1 MIKGKKTGQN
11 DGNYTKIPNNI
22 LKARNLSSGAVRV
35 LGLLID
41 RQSALDSAGK
51 LRDDNLFYMV
61 ASAFN
66 DAMDIS
72 GTQVQRTILPE
83 LESKGLITRHRCPQ
97 DEDSVYRRY
106 TFYSLNWDRI
116 YSYDGSQKDV
126 TKEAKK
132 KAKGRKAQEVL
143 RARQT
148 LETVTEEVTEA
159 FPEVIAEAV
168 TEPVAK
174 TSETDRPVL
183 KALADT
189 LHYGC
194 IEDMMQLDW
203 DYPQRESEQQF
214 FFMDMVKKFALHRLG
229 YISVVD
235 YDEALY
241 KVVKMFSDW
250 DRCSEGIARIK
261 LECKIK
267 AIEDTLTKVIKSLQ
281 DV

>member
-61 ASAFN
+61 ASAFD

-106 TFYSLNWDRI
+106 TFYSLNWERI

>member
-1 MIKGKKTGQN
+1 MIKGKKTGQE

-22 LKARNLSSGAVRV
+22 LKARNLSSNAVRV

-61 ASAFN
+61 ASAFD

-97 DEDSVYRRY
+97 DADSVYRRY

-116 YSYDGSQKDV
+116 YTYDGSQKDV
-126 TKEAKK
+126 TKEAKR
-132 KAKGRKAQEVL
+132 KAKERKAQEAL
-143 RARQT
+143 RARQA
-148 LETVTEEVTEA
+148 LEDVTEVVTEA

-174 TSETDRPVL
+174 TSETDRLVL
-183 KALADT
+183 KALAET

-203 DYPQRESEQQF
+203 DYPERESEQHF
-214 FFMDMVKKFALHRLG
+214 FFMDMFKKFALHRLG
-229 YISVVD
+229 YISLD
-235 YDEALY
+235 YDNALY
-241 KVVKMFSDW
+241 KVVTLFAEW

-261 LECKIK
+261 VECKIK

>member
-1 MIKGKKTGQN
+1 MIKGKKTGQD

-22 LKARNLSSGAVRV
+22 LKARNLSSNAVRV

-61 ASAFN
+61 ASAFD

-83 LESKGLITRHRCPQ
+83 LESKGLIRRHRCPQ
-97 DEDSVYRRY
+97 DADSVYRRY

-116 YSYDGSQKDV
+116 YAYDGSQKDV
-126 TKEAKK
+126 NKEAKK
-132 KAKGRKAQEVL
+132 KAKGHKAQEVL
-143 RARQT
+143 RSRQAS
-148 LETVTEEVTEA
+148 ETVIEA
-159 FPEVIAEAV
+159 VPAVIPEAV
-168 TEPVAK
+168 TEPVTN
-174 TSETDRPVL
+174 TSDADRPVL

-203 DYPQRESEQQF
+203 DYPQRESEQHF
-214 FFMDMVKKFALHRLG
+214 FFMDMFKKFALHKLG
-229 YISVVD
+229 YISLD
-235 YDEALY
+235 YDNALY
-241 KVVKMFSDW
+241 KVVTLFAEW

-261 LECKIK
+261 VECKIK
-267 AIEDTLTKVIKSLQ
+267 AIEDTLTKVIKSFQ
-281 DV
+281 GV

>member
-1 MIKGKKTGQN
+1 MIKGKKTGQD

-22 LKARNLSSGAVRV
+22 LKARNLSSNAVRV

-41 RQSALDSAGK
+41 RQSALDNAGK

-61 ASAFN
+61 ASAFD

-83 LESKGLITRHRCPQ
+83 LESKGLIRRHRCPQ
-97 DEDSVYRRY
+97 DADSVYRRY

-116 YSYDGSQKDV
+116 YAYDGSQKDV
-126 TKEAKK
+126 NKEAKK
-132 KAKGRKAQEVL
+132 KAKGHKAQEVL
-143 RARQT
+143 RSRQAS
-148 LETVTEEVTEA
+148 ETVIEA
-159 FPEVIAEAV
+159 VPAVIPEAV
-168 TEPVAK
+168 TEPVTN
-174 TSETDRPVL
+174 TSDADRPVL

-203 DYPQRESEQQF
+203 DYPQRESEQHF
-214 FFMDMVKKFALHRLG
+214 FFMDMFKKFALHKLG
-229 YISVVD
+229 YISLD
-235 YDEALY
+235 YDNALY
-241 KVVKMFSDW
+241 KVVTLFAEW

-261 LECKIK
+261 VECKIK
-267 AIEDTLTKVIKSLQ
+267 AIEDTLTKVIKSFQ
-281 DV
+281 GV

>member
-1 MIKGKKTGQN
+1 MIKGKKTGQD

-51 LRDDNLFYMV
+51 LREDNLFYMV
-61 ASAFN
+61 ASAFD

-83 LESKGLITRHRCPQ
+83 LESKGLIRRHRCPQ
-97 DEDSVYRRY
+97 DADSVYRRY

-116 YSYDGSQKDV
+116 YTYDGSQKDV
-126 TKEAKK
+126 TKEIKK

-143 RARQT
+143 RARQAM
-148 LETVTEEVTEA
+148 EEVTEEVTEVS
-159 FPEVIAEAV
+159 PEVIAEPV

-174 TSETDRPVL
+174 TSEADRPVL

-229 YISVVD
+229 YISVD

>member
-22 LKARNLSSGAVRV
+22 LKARNLSSNAVRV

-41 RQSALDSAGK
+41 RQSALENAGK
-51 LRDDNLFYMV
+51 LREDNLFYMV
-61 ASAFN
+61 ASAFD

-83 LESKGLITRHRCPQ
+83 LESKGLIRRHRCPQ
-97 DEDSVYRRY
+97 DADSVYRRY

-116 YSYDGSQKDV
+116 YAYDGSQKDV
-126 TKEAKK
+126 NKEAKK
-132 KAKGRKAQEVL
+132 KAKGHKAQEVL
-143 RARQT
+143 RSRQAS
-148 LETVTEEVTEA
+148 ETVIEA
-159 FPEVIAEAV
+159 VPAVIPEAV
-168 TEPVAK
+168 TEPVTN
-174 TSETDRPVL
+174 TSDADRPVL

-203 DYPQRESEQQF
+203 DYPQRESEQHF
-214 FFMDMVKKFALHRLG
+214 FFMDMFKKFALHKLG
-229 YISVVD
+229 YISLD
-235 YDEALY
+235 YDNALY
-241 KVVKMFSDW
+241 KVVTLFAEW
-250 DRCSEGIARIK
+250 DRCSEGVARIK
-261 LECKIK
+261 VECKIK

>member
-1 MIKGKKTGQN
+1 MIKGKKTGQE

-22 LKARNLSSGAVRV
+22 LKARNLSSNAVRV

-61 ASAFN
+61 ASAFD

-97 DEDSVYRRY
+97 DADSVYRRY

-116 YSYDGSQKDV
+116 YTYDGSQKDV
-126 TKEAKK
+126 TKEIKK

-143 RARQT
+143 RARQAM
-148 LETVTEEVTEA
+148 EEVTEA
-159 FPEVIAEAV
+159 SPEVIAEPV

-174 TSETDRPVL
+174 TSEADRPVL

-203 DYPQRESEQQF
+203 DYPQRESEQHF
-214 FFMDMVKKFALHRLG
+214 FFMDMFKKFALHKLG
-229 YISVVD
+229 YISLD
-235 YDEALY
+235 YDNALY
-241 KVVKMFSDW
+241 KVVTLFAEW

-261 LECKIK
+261 VECRIK

>member
-1 MIKGKKTGQN
+1 MIKGKKTGQD

-22 LKARNLSSGAVRV
+22 LKARNLSSNAVRV

-61 ASAFN
+61 ASAFD
-66 DAMDIS
+66 DAMNIS

-97 DEDSVYRRY
+97 DADSVYRRY

-116 YSYDGSQKDV
+116 YTYDGSQKDV
-126 TKEAKK
+126 TKEIKK

-174 TSETDRPVL
+174 TSEKDRPVL

-203 DYPQRESEQQF
+203 DYPQRESEQHF
-214 FFMDMVKKFALHRLG
+214 FFMDMFKKFALHRLG
-229 YISVVD
+229 YISLD
-235 YDEALY
+235 YDDALY
-241 KVVKMFSDW
+241 KVVTLFAEW

-261 LECKIK
+261 VECKIK

>member
-1 MIKGKKTGQN
+1 MIKGKKTGQD

-22 LKARNLSSGAVRV
+22 LKARNLSSNAVRV

-61 ASAFN
+61 ASAFD

-159 FPEVIAEAV
+159 FAEVIAEAV

>member
-1 MIKGKKTGQN
+1 MIKGKKTGQD

-41 RQSALDSAGK
+41 RQSALDNAGK

-61 ASAFN
+61 ASAFD

-97 DEDSVYRRY
+97 DADSVYRRY

-116 YSYDGSQKDV
+116 YAYDGSQKDV

-132 KAKGRKAQEVL
+132 KAKGHKAQEVL
-143 RARQT
+143 RSRQAS
-148 LETVTEEVTEA
+148 ETVIEA
-159 FPEVIAEAV
+159 VPEAVPAVIPEAV
-168 TEPVAK
+168 TEPVTN
-174 TSETDRPVL
+174 TSDADRPVL

-203 DYPQRESEQQF
+203 DYPQRESEQHF
-214 FFMDMVKKFALHRLG
+214 FFMDMFKKFALHRLG
-229 YISVVD
+229 YISLD
-235 YDEALY
+235 YDDALY
-241 KVVKMFSDW
+241 KVVTLFAEW

-261 LECKIK
+261 VECRIK

>member
-106 TFYSLNWDRI
+106 TFYSLNWERI

>member
-1 MIKGKKTGQN
+1 MIKGKKTGQD

-22 LKARNLSSGAVRV
+22 LKARNLSSNAVRV

-51 LRDDNLFYMV
+51 LREDNLFYMV
-61 ASAFN
+61 ASAFD

-83 LESKGLITRHRCPQ
+83 LESKGLIIRHRCPQ
-97 DEDSVYRRY
+97 DADSVYRRY

-116 YSYDGSQKDV
+116 YTYDGSQKDV
-126 TKEAKK
+126 TKEIKK

-148 LETVTEEVTEA
+148 LKTVTEEVTEA

-203 DYPQRESEQQF
+203 DYPQGESEQHF
-214 FFMDMVKKFALHRLG
+214 FFMDMFKKFALHRLG
-229 YISVVD
+229 YISLD
-235 YDEALY
+235 YDDALY
-241 KVVKMFSDW
+241 KVVTLFAEW

-261 LECKIK
+261 VECKIK

>member
-1 MIKGKKTGQN
+1 MIKGKKTGQD

-22 LKARNLSSGAVRV
+22 LKARNLSSNAVRV

-97 DEDSVYRRY
+97 DADSVYRRY

-116 YSYDGSQKDV
+116 YTYDGSQKDV
-126 TKEAKK
+126 TKEIKK
-132 KAKGRKAQEVL
+132 KEKGRKAQEVL

-148 LETVTEEVTEA
+148 LERVTEEVTEA

-174 TSETDRPVL
+174 ISETDRPIL

-203 DYPQRESEQQF
+203 DYPQRESEQHF
-214 FFMDMVKKFALHRLG
+214 FFMDMFKKFALHRLG
-229 YISVVD
+229 YISLD
-235 YDEALY
+235 YDDALY
-241 KVVKMFSDW
+241 KVVTLFAEW

-261 LECKIK
+261 VECKIK
-267 AIEDTLTKVIKSLQ
+267 AIEDTLTKVIKSVQ

>member
-1 MIKGKKTGQN
+1 MIKGKKTGQD

-51 LRDDNLFYMV
+51 LREDNLFYMV
-61 ASAFN
+61 ASAFD

-97 DEDSVYRRY
+97 DANSVYRRY
-106 TFYSLNWDRI
+106 TFYSLNWDSI
-116 YSYDGSQKDV
+116 YTYDGSQKDV
-126 TKEAKK
+126 TKEIKK

-143 RARQT
+143 RSRQ
-148 LETVTEEVTEA
+148 VTEVVIEDISEA
-159 FPEVIAEAV
+159 EDEAV
-168 TEPVAK
+168 TEPVANI
-174 TSETDRPVL
+174 SETVSPVL

-194 IEDMMQLDW
+194 SEDMMQLDW
-203 DYPQRESEQQF
+203 DYPQRDSERQF
-214 FFMDMVKKFALHRLG
+214 FFMDMVKKLALHRLG
-229 YISVVD
+229 YISVD
-235 YDEALY
+235 YDDAFY
-241 KVVKMFSDW
+241 KVVRMFSEW
-250 DRCSEGIARIK
+250 DRCSEGVARIK
-261 LECKIK
+261 LECRIK
-267 AIEDTLTKVIKSLQ
+267 SVEDTLAKVVKSIQ

>member
-1 MIKGKKTGQN
+1 MIKGKKTGQD

-97 DEDSVYRRY
+97 DADSVYRRY
-106 TFYSLNWDRI
+106 TFYSLNWDGI
-116 YSYDGSQKDV
+116 YAYDGSQKDV
-126 TKEAKK
+126 NKEAKK

>member
-1 MIKGKKTGQN
+1 MIKGKKIGQD

-22 LKARNLSSGAVRV
+22 LKARNLSSNAVRV

-61 ASAFN
+61 ASAFD

-97 DEDSVYRRY
+97 DADSVYRRY

-116 YSYDGSQKDV
+116 YTYDGSQKDV
-126 TKEAKK
+126 TKEIKK

-143 RARQT
+143 RARQAM
-148 LETVTEEVTEA
+148 EEVTEA
-159 FPEVIAEAV
+159 SPEVIAEPV

-174 TSETDRPVL
+174 TSEADRPVL

-203 DYPQRESEQQF
+203 DYPQRESEQHF
-214 FFMDMVKKFALHRLG
+214 FFMDMFKKFALHRLG
-229 YISVVD
+229 YISLD
-235 YDEALY
+235 YDDALY
-241 KVVKMFSDW
+241 KVVTLFAEW

-261 LECKIK
+261 VECKIK
-267 AIEDTLTKVIKSLQ
+267 AIEDTLTKVIKSFQ
-281 DV
+281 GV

>member
-1 MIKGKKTGQN
+1 MIKGKKTGQD

-41 RQSALDSAGK
+41 RQSALDNAGK

-61 ASAFN
+61 ASAFD

-83 LESKGLITRHRCPQ
+83 LESKGLIRRHRCPQ
-97 DEDSVYRRY
+97 DADSVYRRY

-116 YSYDGSQKDV
+116 YAYDGSQKDV
-126 TKEAKK
+126 NKEAKK
-132 KAKGRKAQEVL
+132 KAKGHKAQEVL
-143 RARQT
+143 RSRQAS
-148 LETVTEEVTEA
+148 ETVIEA
-159 FPEVIAEAV
+159 VPAVIPEAV
-168 TEPVAK
+168 TEPVTN
-174 TSETDRPVL
+174 TSDADRPVL

-203 DYPQRESEQQF
+203 DYPQRESEQHF
-214 FFMDMVKKFALHRLG
+214 FFMDMFKKFALHKLG
-229 YISVVD
+229 YISLD
-235 YDEALY
+235 YDNALY
-241 KVVKMFSDW
+241 KVVTLFAEW

-261 LECKIK
+261 VECKIK

>member
-1 MIKGKKTGQN
+1 MIKGKKTGQD

-22 LKARNLSSGAVRV
+22 LKARNLSSNAVRV

-61 ASAFN
+61 ASAFD

-97 DEDSVYRRY
+97 NADSVYRRY

-116 YSYDGSQKDV
+116 YTYDGSQKDV
-126 TKEAKK
+126 TKEIKK

-143 RARQT
+143 RARQAM
-148 LETVTEEVTEA
+148 EEVTEA
-159 FPEVIAEAV
+159 SPEVIAEPV

-174 TSETDRPVL
+174 TSEADRPVL

-203 DYPQRESEQQF
+203 DYPQRESEQHF
-214 FFMDMVKKFALHRLG
+214 FFMDMFKKFALHRLG
-229 YISVVD
+229 YISLD
-235 YDEALY
+235 YDNALY
-241 KVVKMFSDW
+241 KVVTLFAEW

-261 LECKIK
+261 VECRIK

>member
-1 MIKGKKTGQN
+1 MIKGKKTGQD

-22 LKARNLSSGAVRV
+22 LKARNLSSNAVRV

-41 RQSALDSAGK
+41 RQSALDNAGK

-61 ASAFN
+61 ASAFD

-83 LESKGLITRHRCPQ
+83 LESKGLIRRHRCPQ
-97 DEDSVYRRY
+97 DADSVYRRY

-116 YSYDGSQKDV
+116 YTYDGSQKDV
-126 TKEAKK
+126 TKEIKK
-132 KAKGRKAQEVL
+132 KAKGRNAQEVL
-143 RARQT
+143 RARQAM
-148 LETVTEEVTEA
+148 EEVTEA
-159 FPEVIAEAV
+159 SPEVIAEPV

-174 TSETDRPVL
+174 TYEADRPVL

-203 DYPQRESEQQF
+203 DYPQRESEQHF
-214 FFMDMVKKFALHRLG
+214 FFMDMFKKFALHRLG
-229 YISVVD
+229 YISLD
-235 YDEALY
+235 YDNALY
-241 KVVKMFSDW
+241 KVVTLFAEW

-261 LECKIK
+261 VECKIK

>member
-1 MIKGKKTGQN
+1 MIKGKKTGQE

-22 LKARNLSSGAVRV
+22 LKARNLSSNAVRV

-61 ASAFN
+61 ASAFD

-97 DEDSVYRRY
+97 DADSVYRRY

-116 YSYDGSQKDV
+116 YTYDGSQKDV
-126 TKEAKK
+126 TKEIKK

-143 RARQT
+143 RARQAM
-148 LETVTEEVTEA
+148 EEVTEA
-159 FPEVIAEAV
+159 SPEVIAEPV

-174 TSETDRPVL
+174 TSEADRPVL

-203 DYPQRESEQQF
+203 DYPRGESEQHF
-214 FFMDMVKKFALHRLG
+214 FFMDMFKKFALHRLG
-229 YISVVD
+229 YISLD
-235 YDEALY
+235 YDNALY
-241 KVVKMFSDW
+241 KVVTLFAEW

-261 LECKIK
+261 VECKIK
-267 AIEDTLTKVIKSLQ
+267 AIEDTLAKVIKSFQ
-281 DV
+281 GV

>member
-22 LKARNLSSGAVRV
+22 LKARTLSSNAVRV

-41 RQSALDSAGK
+41 RQSALENAGK
-51 LRDDNLFYMV
+51 LREDNLFYMV
-61 ASAFN
+61 ASAFD

-83 LESKGLITRHRCPQ
+83 LESKGLIRRHRCPQ
-97 DEDSVYRRY
+97 DADSVYRRY

-116 YSYDGSQKDV
+116 YAYDGSQKDV
-126 TKEAKK
+126 NKEAKK
-132 KAKGRKAQEVL
+132 KAKGHKAQEVL
-143 RARQT
+143 RSRQAS
-148 LETVTEEVTEA
+148 ETVIEA
-159 FPEVIAEAV
+159 VPAVIPEAV
-168 TEPVAK
+168 TEPVTN
-174 TSETDRPVL
+174 TSDADRPVL

-203 DYPQRESEQQF
+203 DYPQRESEQHF
-214 FFMDMVKKFALHRLG
+214 FFMDMFKKFALHKLG
-229 YISVVD
+229 YISLD
-235 YDEALY
+235 YDNALY
-241 KVVKMFSDW
+241 KVVTLFAEW
-250 DRCSEGIARIK
+250 DRCSEGVARIK
-261 LECKIK
+261 VECKIK

>member
-1 MIKGKKTGQN
+1 MIKGKKTGQD

-83 LESKGLITRHRCPQ
+83 LESKGLIARHRCPQ
-97 DEDSVYRRY
+97 DADSVYKRY

-116 YSYDGSQKDV
+116 YTYDGSQKDV
-126 TKEAKK
+126 TKEIKK

-168 TEPVAK
+168 TEPIAK

-183 KALADT
+183 KALAET

-229 YISVVD
+229 YISVD

>member
-1 MIKGKKTGQN
+1 MIKGKKTGQD

-22 LKARNLSSGAVRV
+22 LKARNLSSNAVRV

-41 RQSALDSAGK
+41 RQSALENAGK
-51 LRDDNLFYMV
+51 LREDNLFYMV
-61 ASAFN
+61 ASAFD

-97 DEDSVYRRY
+97 DADSVYRRY

-116 YSYDGSQKDV
+116 YTYDGSQKDV

-132 KAKGRKAQEVL
+132 KAKGCKAQEVL
-143 RARQT
+143 RSRQT
-148 LETVTEEVTEA
+148 LEVVAEAVPDVVAEPVTEA
-159 FPEVIAEAV
+159 V
-168 TEPVAK
+168 TI
-174 TSETDRPVL
+174 TSDADRPVL

-203 DYPQRESEQQF
+203 DYPQLEREQHF
-214 FFMDMVKKFALHRLG
+214 FFMDMFKKFALHRLG
-229 YISVVD
+229 YISLD
-235 YDEALY
+235 YDDALY
-241 KVVKMFSDW
+241 KVVTLFAEW

-261 LECKIK
+261 VECKIK

>member
-1 MIKGKKTGQN
+1 MIKGKKTGQE

-22 LKARNLSSGAVRV
+22 LKARNLSSNAVRV

-61 ASAFN
+61 ASAFD

-97 DEDSVYRRY
+97 DADSVYRRY

-116 YSYDGSQKDV
+116 YTYDGSQKDV
-126 TKEAKK
+126 TKEIKK

-174 TSETDRPVL
+174 TSEKDRPVL

-203 DYPQRESEQQF
+203 DYPQRESEQHF
-214 FFMDMVKKFALHRLG
+214 FFMDMFKKFALHRLG
-229 YISVVD
+229 YISLD
-235 YDEALY
+235 YDDALY
-241 KVVKMFSDW
+241 KVVTLFAEW
-250 DRCSEGIARIK
+250 DRCSEGVARIK
-261 LECKIK
+261 VECKIK

>member
-1 MIKGKKTGQN
+1 MIKGKKTGQD

-41 RQSALDSAGK
+41 RQSALDNAGK

-61 ASAFN
+61 ASAFD

-97 DEDSVYRRY
+97 DADSVYRRY

-116 YSYDGSQKDV
+116 YTYDGSQKDV
-126 TKEAKK
+126 TKEIKK

-143 RARQT
+143 RARQAM
-148 LETVTEEVTEA
+148 EEITEA
-159 FPEVIAEAV
+159 SPEVIAEPV

-174 TSETDRPVL
+174 TSEADRPVL

-203 DYPQRESEQQF
+203 DYPQRESEQHF
-214 FFMDMVKKFALHRLG
+214 FFMDMFKKFALHRLG
-229 YISVVD
+229 YISLD
-235 YDEALY
+235 YDDALY
-241 KVVKMFSDW
+241 KVVTLFAEW

-261 LECKIK
+261 VECRIK

>member
-1 MIKGKKTGQN
+1 MIKGKKTGQD

-22 LKARNLSSGAVRV
+22 LKARNLSSNAVRV

-61 ASAFN
+61 ASAFD

-83 LESKGLITRHRCPQ
+83 LESRGLITRHRCPQ
-97 DEDSVYRRY
+97 DADSVYRRY

-116 YSYDGSQKDV
+116 YTYDGSQKDV

-143 RARQT
+143 RSRQATDTIVEEKVADVTDAVGLDRRVLRT
-148 LETVTEEVTEA
+148 L
-159 FPEVIAEAV
+159 AEKLRY
-168 TEPVAK
+168 P
-174 TSETDRPVL
+174 SM
-183 KALADT
+183 
-189 LHYGC
+189 
-194 IEDMMQLDW
+194 EDMLQLDW
-203 DYPQRESEQQF
+203 NYPQQPDEQPAF
-214 FFMDMVKKFALHRLG
+214 FDEMVEKFALHRLG
-229 YISVVD
+229 YISVD
-235 YDEALY
+235 YDNAFN
-241 KVVKMFSDW
+241 KVVDMFSSW

-261 LECKIK
+261 LECKIHK
-267 AIEDTLTKVIKSLQ
+267 AEEALSGVIKSLQ

>member
-1 MIKGKKTGQN
+1 MIKGKKTGQE

-22 LKARNLSSGAVRV
+22 LKARNLSSNAVRV

-61 ASAFN
+61 ASAFD

-97 DEDSVYRRY
+97 DADSVYRRY

-116 YSYDGSQKDV
+116 YTYDGSQKDV
-126 TKEAKK
+126 VKETKK

-143 RARQT
+143 RARQAM
-148 LETVTEEVTEA
+148 EEVTEA
-159 FPEVIAEAV
+159 SPEVIAESV

-174 TSETDRPVL
+174 TSEADRPVL

-203 DYPQRESEQQF
+203 DYPQRESEQHF
-214 FFMDMVKKFALHRLG
+214 FFMDMFKKFALHRLG
-229 YISVVD
+229 YISLD
-235 YDEALY
+235 YDNALY
-241 KVVKMFSDW
+241 KVVTLFAEW

-261 LECKIK
+261 VECKIK

>member
-1 MIKGKKTGQN
+1 MIKGKKTGQD

-41 RQSALDSAGK
+41 RQSALDNAGK

-61 ASAFN
+61 ASAFD

-97 DEDSVYRRY
+97 DADSVYRRY

-116 YSYDGSQKDV
+116 YAYDGSQKDV

-132 KAKGRKAQEVL
+132 KAKGHKAQEVL
-143 RARQT
+143 RSRQAS
-148 LETVTEEVTEA
+148 ETVIEA
-159 FPEVIAEAV
+159 VPAVIPEAV
-168 TEPVAK
+168 TEPVTN
-174 TSETDRPVL
+174 TSDADRPVL

-229 YISVVD
+229 YISVD

>member
-1 MIKGKKTGQN
+1 MIKGKKTGPN

-41 RQSALDSAGK
+41 RQSALDNAGK

-61 ASAFN
+61 ASAFD

-97 DEDSVYRRY
+97 DADSVYRRY

-116 YSYDGSQKDV
+116 YAYDGSQKDV

-132 KAKGRKAQEVL
+132 KAKGHKAQEVL
-143 RARQT
+143 RSRQAS
-148 LETVTEEVTEA
+148 ETVIEA
-159 FPEVIAEAV
+159 VPAVIPEAV
-168 TEPVAK
+168 TEPVTN
-174 TSETDRPVL
+174 TSDADRPVL

-203 DYPQRESEQQF
+203 DYPQRESEQHF
-214 FFMDMVKKFALHRLG
+214 FFMDMFKKFALHKLG
-229 YISVVD
+229 YISLD
-235 YDEALY
+235 YDNALY
-241 KVVKMFSDW
+241 KVVTLFAEW

-261 LECKIK
+261 VECKIK
-267 AIEDTLTKVIKSLQ
+267 AIEDTLTKVIKSFQ
-281 DV
+281 GV

>member
-1 MIKGKKTGQN
+1 MIKGKKTGQD

-41 RQSALDSAGK
+41 RQSALDNAGK

-61 ASAFN
+61 ASAFD

-97 DEDSVYRRY
+97 DADSVYRRY

-116 YSYDGSQKDV
+116 YAYDGSQKDV

-132 KAKGRKAQEVL
+132 KAKGHKAQEVL
-143 RARQT
+143 RSRQAS
-148 LETVTEEVTEA
+148 ETVIEA
-159 FPEVIAEAV
+159 VPEAVPAVIPEAV
-168 TEPVAK
+168 TEPVTN
-174 TSETDRPVL
+174 TSDADRPVL

-203 DYPQRESEQQF
+203 DYPQRESEQHF
-214 FFMDMVKKFALHRLG
+214 FFMDMFKKFALHKLG
-229 YISVVD
+229 YISLD
-235 YDEALY
+235 YDNAL
-241 KVVKMFSDW
+241 
-250 DRCSEGIARIK
+250 
-261 LECKIK
+261 
-267 AIEDTLTKVIKSLQ
+267 
-281 DV
+281 

>member
-1 MIKGKKTGQN
+1 MIKGKKTGQD

-22 LKARNLSSGAVRV
+22 LKARNLSSNAVRV

-51 LRDDNLFYMV
+51 LREDNLFYMV
-61 ASAFN
+61 ASAFD
-66 DAMDIS
+66 DAMNIS

-97 DEDSVYRRY
+97 DADSVYRRY

-116 YSYDGSQKDV
+116 YTYDGSQKDV
-126 TKEAKK
+126 VKETKK

-143 RARQT
+143 RARQA
-148 LETVTEEVTEA
+148 VEEVTEA
-159 FPEVIAEAV
+159 SPEVIAEPV
-168 TEPVAK
+168 TETVAK
-174 TSETDRPVL
+174 TTEADRPVL

-203 DYPQRESEQQF
+203 DYPQRESEQHF
-214 FFMDMVKKFALHRLG
+214 FFMDMFKKFALHRLG
-229 YISVVD
+229 YISLD
-235 YDEALY
+235 YDDALY
-241 KVVKMFSDW
+241 KVVTLFAEW

-261 LECKIK
+261 VECKIK

>member
-1 MIKGKKTGQN
+1 MIKGKKTGPN

-41 RQSALDSAGK
+41 RQSALDNAGK

-61 ASAFN
+61 ASAFD

-97 DEDSVYRRY
+97 DADSVYRRY

-116 YSYDGSQKDV
+116 YAYDGSQKDV

-132 KAKGRKAQEVL
+132 KAKGHKAQEVL
-143 RARQT
+143 RSRQAS
-148 LETVTEEVTEA
+148 ETVIEA
-159 FPEVIAEAV
+159 VPAVIPEAV
-168 TEPVAK
+168 TEPVTN
-174 TSETDRPVL
+174 TSDADRPVL

-229 YISVVD
+229 YISVD